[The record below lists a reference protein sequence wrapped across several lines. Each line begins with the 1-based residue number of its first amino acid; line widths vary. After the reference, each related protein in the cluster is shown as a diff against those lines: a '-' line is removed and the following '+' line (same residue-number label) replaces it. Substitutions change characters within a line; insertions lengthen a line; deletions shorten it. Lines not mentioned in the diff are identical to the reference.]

1 MRVKSVIKLG
11 TVAALTT
18 IALAACGSSS
28 SSSSQAKDQT
38 LTWMESSA
46 LPTMDSSLAT
56 DVVSGETLNNTG
68 EGLLKFGKNSTTHP
82 AVAKSYSKSKD
93 GKTYTFNLR
102 KSNWSNGDK
111 VTAKDFV
118 YGWQRTVN
126 PKTGSQYAYLYA
138 DVKNANAIMNGKK
151 AVSTLGIKAVGDYKV
166 QVTLIHPV
174 SYFPT
179 LVAQTAFFPQNQSV
193 VEKYG
198 KKYGTNAQDNVYN
211 GAFKL
216 SYWTGTSDNW
226 TLTKN
231 TKYWNAKSVKL
242 NHIKFSAV
250 KDPQTALSQYQSGK
264 LDAIYL
270 SGQQPKNYKNNKE
283 YHARNSSRVAYLE
296 LNEKKDSMMRNKKAR
311 QALSLVINRNQFV
324 NKVLDNGSKVATGI
338 VTSGLAIRNGK
349 DFATE
354 GTIPA
359 ATEHNL
365 AKAKKLWNEALKE
378 TGRKSYA
385 LTLMADDTAEGK
397 STTEFVQSQWSKL
410 PNFKVTNSNLPYKT
424 RLSRSASGQF
434 DAVVTL
440 WDADF
445 PDPITDLSLFTSD
458 NSYNNGKWS
467 NKTYDKLVKEA
478 TTTNANKPAARWQ
491 NLIDA
496 QKVLLKDQG
505 IIPVYQSG
513 KPQLV
518 KSKVKGVTYFPVSSN
533 WDFSKAYIAK

>member
-1 MRVKSVIKLG
+1 
-11 TVAALTT
+11 
-18 IALAACGSSS
+18 
-28 SSSSQAKDQT
+28 
-38 LTWMESSA
+38 
-46 LPTMDSSLAT
+46 MDNSLAT

-68 EGLLKFGKNSTTHP
+68 EGLLKFGKNSSTHP
-82 AVAKSYSKSKD
+82 GVAKSYTKSKD

-138 DVKNANAIMNGKK
+138 DVKNANAIMAGKK
-151 AVSTLGIKAVGDYKV
+151 AVSTLGIKALGNYKV
-166 QVTLIHPV
+166 QVSLVHPV

-179 LVAQTAFFPQNQSV
+179 LVAQTAFFPQNQRV

-198 KKYGTNAQDNVYN
+198 KKYATNAQNNVYN

-216 SYWTGTSDNW
+216 TYWTGTSDNW

-242 NHIKFSAV
+242 KHIKFSAV

-270 SGQQPKNYKNNKE
+270 SGQQPKNYKNSKE

-296 LNEKKDSMMRNKKAR
+296 LNEKKDSMMRNVKAR
-311 QALSLVINRNQFV
+311 QALSLVLNRKQFV
-324 NKVLDNGSKVATGI
+324 NQVLDNGSKVANGI
-338 VTSGLAIRNGK
+338 VTAGLAVRDGK
-349 DFATE
+349 DFASE
-354 GTIPA
+354 ASIPA
-359 ATEHNL
+359 ATEHNV
-365 AKAKKLWNEALKE
+365 AKAKKLWKQALKE
-378 TGRKSYA
+378 TGRKSYS

-397 STTEFVQSQWSKL
+397 STTEYVQSQWSKL

-424 RLSRSASGQF
+424 RLARSAAGQF

-440 WDADF
+440 WGADF
-445 PDPITDLSLFTSD
+445 PDPITDLSLFTSG
-458 NSYNNGKWS
+458 NSYNDGKWS

-491 NLIDA
+491 NLVDA

-505 IIPVYQSG
+505 IIPIYQSG
-513 KPQLV
+513 KPQLM
-518 KSKVKGVTYFPVSSN
+518 KSKVKGIVYFPVSSN
-533 WDFSKAYIAK
+533 WDFSKAYISK

>member
-1 MRVKSVIKLG
+1 MQIRSVLKLG

-18 IALAACGSSS
+18 VALAACGT
-28 SSSSQAKDQT
+28 SSSQSQAKNQT
-38 LTWMESSA
+38 LNWMESSA
-46 LPTMDSSLAT
+46 LPTMDNSLAT

-68 EGLLKFGKNSTTHP
+68 EGLLKFGKNSSTHP
-82 AVAKSYSKSKD
+82 GVAKSYTKSKD

-138 DVKNANAIMNGKK
+138 DVKNANAIMAGKK
-151 AVSTLGIKAVGDYKV
+151 AVSTLGIKALGNYKV
-166 QVTLIHPV
+166 QVSLVHPV

-179 LVAQTAFFPQNQSV
+179 LVAQTAFFPQNQRV

-198 KKYGTNAQDNVYN
+198 KKYATNAQNNVYN

-216 SYWTGTSDNW
+216 TYWTGTSDNW

-242 NHIKFSAV
+242 KHIKFSAV

-270 SGQQPKNYKNNKE
+270 SGQQPKNYKNSKE

-296 LNEKKDSMMRNKKAR
+296 LNEKKDSMMRNVKAR
-311 QALSLVINRNQFV
+311 QALSLVLNRKQFV
-324 NKVLDNGSKVATGI
+324 NQVLDNGSKVANGI
-338 VTSGLAIRNGK
+338 VTAGLAVRDGK
-349 DFATE
+349 DFASE
-354 GTIPA
+354 ASIPA
-359 ATEHNL
+359 ATEHNV
-365 AKAKKLWNEALKE
+365 AKAKKLWKQALKE
-378 TGRKSYA
+378 TGRKSYS

-397 STTEFVQSQWSKL
+397 STTEYVQSQWSKL

-424 RLSRSASGQF
+424 RLARSAAGQF

-440 WDADF
+440 WGADF
-445 PDPITDLSLFTSD
+445 PDPITDLSLFTSG
-458 NSYNNGKWS
+458 NSYNDGKWS

-491 NLIDA
+491 NLVDA

-505 IIPVYQSG
+505 IIPIYQSG
-513 KPQLV
+513 KPQLM
-518 KSKVKGVTYFPVSSN
+518 KSKVKGIVYFPVSSN
-533 WDFSKAYIAK
+533 WDFSKAYISK